1 LLPFT
6 GGTDAQRAILGLC
19 HFALLL
25 PFAGGTD
32 AVAQS
37 FAPSRDFAPA
47 CDFAPSRDF
56 APAEKVTGGGAK
68 HQFSRL
74 SNGVAAFDTSGTLNV
89 TYWSGSETQSTS
101 PDSPTYVLYRSW
113 SPSAGWSAQTQV
125 DDSFNTDGHIG
136 GRHPS
141 LAVAPNGTV
150 WTVWHDYRNC
160 TPGNWMDNTEIYAD
174 FKPKGGQFT
183 STDLRLTTTP
193 VSPDFAGDNGF
204 CPRVVVDSAGR
215 VRVAWYDFH
224 FSRSSDTQM
233 NISDIFLKTS
243 DTSGAF
249 DPGQTME
256 SMRLTRFEDRG
267 GLKADTPSYTMP
279 DLDVDT
285 SGTCHLIWV
294 AGTGYASNLY
304 YAALPAGATTANE
317 RQLAANV
324 RSYFDPPHIDVAPN
338 GDVWIAYADAGDVEK
353 VMIRRK
359 RAGQADFDAPVTIAS
374 DPTVA
379 NSQPDLEVD
388 GDGNA
393 HVVWVRRRGTADR
406 DVVYAVYDPVEG
418 KISAEAVLSPAP
430 AKWDR
435 PSLALRADGAAV
447 ALFEENTSLFE
458 GDIWF
463 ASSLPK
469 PRVTAADSGA
479 WNLFQ

>member
-1 LLPFT
+1 MIRFATGSALSLSRRAEVLPRLFHP
-6 GGTDAQRAILGLC
+6 RFL
-19 HFALLL
+19 FATLLL
-25 PFAGGTD
+25 F
-32 AVAQS
+32 VA
-37 FAPSRDFAPA
+37 FPSRQACSAPA
-47 CDFAPSRDF
+47 CDFG
-56 APAEKVTGGGAK
+56 PAEKITGGGAK
-68 HQFSRL
+68 HHFSRL
-74 SNGVAAFDTSGTLNV
+74 SNGVAAFDTSGTLHV

-125 DDSFNTDGHIG
+125 DDSFNPDGHVG

-150 WTVWHDYRNC
+150 WIVWHDYRNC

-204 CPRVVVDSAGR
+204 CPRVAVDSSGR
-215 VRVAWYDFH
+215 VRVTWYDFH
-224 FSRSSDTQM
+224 FSRSSDTWL
-233 NISDIFLKTS
+233 NLSDIFLKLS
-243 DTSGAF
+243 DPSGAF

-267 GLKADTPSYTMP
+267 GLKTDTPSYTMP
-279 DLDVDT
+279 DMDVDT
-285 SGTCHLIWV
+285 SGTSHLIWV
-294 AGTGYASNLY
+294 AGTGYTSNLY
-304 YAALPAGATTANE
+304 YAAMPAGGTATRET
-317 RQLAANV
+317 QLAANV
-324 RSYFDPPHIDVAPN
+324 RSYFDPPHVDVAPN
-338 GDVWIAYADAGDVEK
+338 GDVWIAYADAQDVEK
-353 VMIRRK
+353 IMIRR
-359 RAGQADFDAPVTIAS
+359 RRVGQADFDAPVTIAS
-374 DPTVA
+374 DPTIA

-388 GDGNA
+388 ADGNA
-393 HVVWVRRRGTADR
+393 HVVWIRRRGTADR
-406 DVVYAVYDPVEG
+406 DVVYALYNPAKG

-469 PRVTAADSGA
+469 PKVTAADPA
-479 WNLFQ
+479 VWNFYE